1 MEAALIPESSLENF
15 LRRAATRGERSV
27 ASARIVI
34 SLLALVN
41 ILFLAG
47 GFAHLAEGSTKHWV
61 TVVTLVFSVF
71 SSLLV
76 RRELHR
82 REMSTFLLEL
92 SGILDGFLALV
103 VVGASVV
110 VPAPGYVAFI
120 ALPSSFAFGVVAFA
134 SGFRLHM
141 RAVAVGAGFAMTS
154 ALGLHLYDWF
164 YNPFT
169 RENIAP
175 DDIGAF
181 WVINSVTVLLA
192 VAMVRR
198 TRTLVR
204 EGSDAMLQAERAR
217 QRLGV
222 YVSQELVE
230 QALGP
235 DNLQPGGERLVV
247 AVLFSDLRGFTRYA
261 EKLSP
266 ERLVA
271 ELNDYLDVMIRE
283 VRAEGGVV
291 DKYIGD
297 AIMVVYGLPQSRPDD
312 AARAIRT
319 AWRMEQ
325 ALIAHNAQ
333 RQQRG
338 LPPLAQGIGIHYGE
352 VVAGNIGTAE
362 RLQYTVVGDVVNL
375 ASRLEGATKELHTP
389 VLVSEDARHAAEG
402 FSHPPLESAGPLQVR
417 GRETPMEVYRFS

>member
-1 MEAALIPESSLENF
+1 MIPESSLENF

-27 ASARIVI
+27 ARARIVL
-34 SLLALVN
+34 SLLALAN
-41 ILFLAG
+41 ILGLAG
-47 GFAHLAEGSTKHWV
+47 GLSFLAEGSVKHWIMV
-61 TVVTLVFSVF
+61 ITLVLSVL
-71 SSLLV
+71 SSLV
-76 RRELHR
+76 VHRELHR
-82 REMSTFLLEL
+82 REMSGFLLDL
-92 SGILDGFLALV
+92 SGILDGILALV
-103 VVGASVV
+103 VVGCSVV
-110 VPAPGYVAFI
+110 FPSPTYVAFI
-120 ALPSSFAFGVVAFA
+120 ALPSSSAFAVVALA

-141 RAVAVGAGFAMTS
+141 RAVVVGAGFAMSS
-154 ALGLHLYDWF
+154 ALGLQLYDWF
-164 YNPFT
+164 YNPFI
-169 RENIAP
+169 RNNITP

-181 WVINSVTVLLA
+181 WVMNAVTVMLA

-204 EGSDAMLQAERAR
+204 EGSDAVLKAERAR

-230 QALGP
+230 QALEP
-235 DNLQPGGERLVV
+235 DNLQPGGERRTV

-266 ERLVA
+266 ERLVS

-297 AIMVVYGLPQSRPDD
+297 AIMVVYGLPQGRPDD

-325 ALIAHNAQ
+325 ALAVHNAE

-389 VLVSEDARHAAEG
+389 VLVSEDARNAAEG
-402 FSHPPLESAGPLQVR
+402 HDHPPLHSAGPLHVR
-417 GRETPMEVYRFS
+417 GRETPLEVYRFS

>member
-1 MEAALIPESSLENF
+1 MEAALIPETSLENF
-15 LRRAATRGERSV
+15 LLRAATRGERSV
-27 ASARIVI
+27 ARARIVL
-34 SLLALVN
+34 SLLSLVN
-41 ILFLAG
+41 IFGLADG
-47 GFAHLAEGSTKHWV
+47 AAHLAEGSLKHWIM
-61 TVVTLVFSVF
+61 VVTLVLSMLC
-71 SSLLV
+71 SLV
-76 RRELHR
+76 IQRELQR
-82 REMSTFLLEL
+82 REMSAILLDL
-92 SGILDGFLALV
+92 SAVLDGLLALV
-103 VVGASVV
+103 VVGVSVV
-110 VPAPGYVAFI
+110 FPAPAYVAFI
-120 ALPSSFAFGVVAFA
+120 ALPSSFAFAVVALA

-154 ALGLHLYDWF
+154 AVGLQLYDWF

-169 RENIAP
+169 RENITP
-175 DDIGAF
+175 DNIGAF
-181 WVINSVTVLLA
+181 WVINSVTVMLA

-204 EGSDAMLQAERAR
+204 EGSDAVLKAERAR

-230 QALGP
+230 QAMGP
-235 DNLQPGGERLVV
+235 DNLQPGGERRTV

-261 EKLSP
+261 EKLTP
-266 ERLVA
+266 ERLVG

-325 ALIAHNAQ
+325 ALALHNVE

-352 VVAGNIGTAE
+352 VVAGNIGTTE

-389 VLVSEDARHAAEG
+389 VLISEDARKAAEG
-402 FSHPPLESAGPLQVR
+402 HPHPPVQSAGPLQVR
-417 GRETPMEVYRFS
+417 GRETPLEVFRFS

>member
-1 MEAALIPESSLENF
+1 MEATLVPESSLEQF

-27 ASARIVI
+27 ARARIVL
-34 SLLALVN
+34 SLLALAN
-41 ILFLAG
+41 ILILAG
-47 GFAHLAEGSTKHWV
+47 GANHLAEGSVKHWI
-61 TVVTLVFSVF
+61 TVVTLVLSVLC
-71 SSLLV
+71 SLLV
-76 RRELHR
+76 HRELHR
-82 REMSTFLLEL
+82 REMSSVLLDL
-92 SGILDGFLALV
+92 STLLDGLLALV

-110 VPAPGYVAFI
+110 FPAPVYFGFV
-120 ALPSSFAFGVVAFA
+120 ALPSSSAFAVVALA

-141 RAVAVGAGFAMTS
+141 RTVVVGAGFAMSS
-154 ALGLHLYDWF
+154 ALGLQLYDWF
-164 YNPFT
+164 YNLQT
-169 RENIAP
+169 RENITA
-175 DDIGAF
+175 DDIGAY
-181 WVINSVTVLLA
+181 WVMNTVTVMLA

-204 EGSDAMLQAERAR
+204 EGSDAVLKAERAR

-235 DNLQPGGERLVV
+235 DNLQPGGDRRVV

-261 EKLSP
+261 EKLAP
-266 ERLVA
+266 ERLVG
-271 ELNDYLDVMIRE
+271 ELNDYLDAMIRE

-297 AIMVVYGLPQSRPDD
+297 AIMVVFGLPQSRPDD

-325 ALIAHNAQ
+325 ALNKHNID

-389 VLVSEDARHAAEG
+389 VLVSEDARKAAEG
-402 FSHPPLESAGPLQVR
+402 HLHPSLQSAGPLQVR
-417 GRETPMEVYRFS
+417 GRETPMEVFRFS